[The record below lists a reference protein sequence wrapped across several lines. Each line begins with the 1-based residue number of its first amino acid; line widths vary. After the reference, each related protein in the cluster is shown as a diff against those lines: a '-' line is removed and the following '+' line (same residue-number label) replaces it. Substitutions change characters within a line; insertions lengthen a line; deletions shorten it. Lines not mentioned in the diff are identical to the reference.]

1 MTKFVLNLT
10 KPEFNTHL
18 EESELWQQAAW
29 GKLFNLLAS
38 AVDDANKYRQ
48 MRIDEPNEYAAYHN
62 AVYLYGGRGSGK
74 TFFLKNIK
82 RRWQKEGNSRS
93 RLYITDSIDPTLLLN
108 HDSFTNVVV
117 AQIYN
122 EVERYNKKNTVDEG
136 IKQKFYRSLKSLA
149 DGMPEGN
156 ELDDYV
162 SIDRIIKYRSGV
174 KIENLFHHFIE
185 DACGVLGTTAIAV
198 PIDDVDMALTKAFDV
213 LDVVRRLL
221 SCPLVIP
228 IVSGDAKLYEK
239 ITKLHFQKELEK
251 AEDGEQLAEQ
261 LNSAYLSKI
270 FPNQFRLR
278 LVGVDEI
285 LPDLGIERANGA
297 SQNYDEYVKNLISR
311 FYYLCN
317 GQERSTDWP
326 EPTTPREVSQL
337 IHAISLDESKNS
349 LNQWED
355 FKQWADQKQHG
366 VAYTNAQSVLTNA
379 RTNFVE
385 FQLPKL
391 MAFNPLLQAAE
402 NFSWA
407 SKDFAVEQFEAN
419 ERIPSRKTGR
429 INSRE
434 IANYGLLK
442 AALGISKKIL
452 RSMPPIELHT
462 NKMIVPGVTNK
473 SPLITLYTHRDYY
486 TTMAN
491 TIAKVFFSRAFELLT
506 VSLIKTQ
513 SSLYA
518 EKDWQEYLKQ
528 LHNRAPFYCIHAISP
543 TKYMHDEDSKDLEEE
558 DFDYTISNAN
568 DDDTLDTMSQ
578 LSKKLIIWQKKY
590 AKLLGEFDQDHS
602 LLPLLS
608 SVFNKVFSQLHLFKE
623 QGNVPAEGETLNS
636 IVKRFEY
643 ITVNA
648 FATFLIDDYV
658 VVKANTAQS
667 KKVKS
672 ISDDKKFKSSDRV
685 FIRNVAKL
693 VDFDSKTALPGKGK
707 IAELIEAV
715 WNHPI
720 FDVYDSDQND
730 LTLQK
735 TKVKPLFD
743 LKPEVKPLRSAI
755 SMKEFTSIDTEEL
768 RDSHKLELNRLVDQI
783 ISEVGERKRINIAA
797 KANDVFSVEEI
808 SVYVDLIEA
817 AIEATSELFA
827 KQSKVMQVRNG
838 LLEALSA
845 KKEK

>member
-10 KPEFNTHL
+10 RPEFNTHL

-29 GKLFNLLAS
+29 GKLFNLLDS
-38 AVDDANKYRQ
+38 AVDDADKYRQ

-62 AVYLYGGRGSGK
+62 AVYLYGSRGSGK
-74 TFFLKNIK
+74 TVFLKNIK
-82 RRWQKEGNSRS
+82 QRWQKERNSRS

-122 EVERYNKKNTVDEG
+122 EVERYNKKNTVDESL
-136 IKQKFYRSLKSLA
+136 KQKFYRSLKSLA

-221 SCPLVIP
+221 SCPLIIP

-239 ITKLHFQKELEK
+239 ITKLHFQKEL
-251 AEDGEQLAEQ
+251 AQAGDHEQIAEQ
-261 LNSAYLSKI
+261 LNAAYLSKI

-285 LPDLGIERANGA
+285 LPDLSIERANGV
-297 SQNYDEYVKNLISR
+297 SQKYDEYVKNLISR

-337 IHAISLDESKNS
+337 IHAISLDESKDR

-355 FKQWADQKQHG
+355 FKQWAEQKEHG

-379 RTNFVE
+379 RTEIVD

-402 NFSWA
+402 NCSWA
-407 SKDFAVEQFEAN
+407 SKDFAVEQIEAN
-419 ERIPSRKTGR
+419 NRIASRKTGNEEL
-429 INSRE
+429 I
-434 IANYGLLK
+434 K
-442 AALGISKKIL
+442 AALDGSRKVL

-462 NKMIVPGVTNK
+462 QKMTVPRVRKK
-473 SPLITLYTHRDYY
+473 STLVALYTHRDYY

-491 TIAKVFFSRAFELLT
+491 TIAKVFFSRAFELLA
-506 VSLIKTQ
+506 VSLIKPHTSQ
-513 SSLYA
+513 SSSD
-518 EKDWQEYLKQ
+518 DWKTYIKE
-528 LHNRAPFYCIHAISP
+528 LHDRAPFYCIHAISP
-543 TKYMHDEDSKDLEEE
+543 TKYMHDEDFSEGGDSASTEILNNPNEDDIQDAINDLSEQ
-558 DFDYTISNAN
+558 
-568 DDDTLDTMSQ
+568 MSA
-578 LSKKLIIWQKKY
+578 WQKKY
-590 AKLLGEFDQDHS
+590 ADLLAKFDQEHN

-623 QGNVPAEGETLNS
+623 NGKIPVEGETLTD
-636 IVKRFEY
+636 VVRRFEF

-648 FATFLIDDYV
+648 FATFLMTNSV

-667 KKVKS
+667 TNLES
-672 ISDDKKFKSSDRV
+672 IRQYAKFKGSDRV
-685 FIRNVAKL
+685 FFRNVSTL
-693 VDFDSKTALPGKGK
+693 VDYDKKTALQSKGI
-707 IAELIEAV
+707 IAQLLEAV

-720 FDVYDSDQND
+720 FHVANKEDHD
-730 LTLQK
+730 LILHKKPTSSKEAINGSVESSTTPIVNEIKRQLGVS
-735 TKVKPLFD
+735 TRAKV
-743 LKPEVKPLRSAI
+743 
-755 SMKEFTSIDTEEL
+755 
-768 RDSHKLELNRLVDQI
+768 
-783 ISEVGERKRINIAA
+783 AA
-797 KANDVFSVEEI
+797 KAVSSLSVSEI
-808 SVYVDLIEA
+808 QYLIQRLDSAMDNSNKKYSNLTGEMH
-817 AIEATSELFA
+817 L
-827 KQSKVMQVRNG
+827 KNG
-838 LLEALSA
+838 LTDALETL
-845 KKEK
+845 KQG